1 MDLWQVL
8 AGLVV
13 GFVVGLTGVG
23 GGALMTPLLH
33 LGFGI
38 PLPVAVGT
46 DLFYAAITKASGAF
60 IHARTGVV
68 DWWIVKRLALGSIP
82 AAVATIG
89 AIRWL
94 GLGDK
99 SFSDIISITLSLA
112 LFLTAVFL
120 LARKRLVERAREAA
134 HLSRLRDVLRDHRGG
149 LTVSGGV
156 FLGVLVTLTSV
167 GSGVL
172 GTALILFLYPSMATV
187 SVVGTELAHAVPLV
201 FVAGLGHL
209 SLGTVDGWLLVSLV
223 IGSLPGVYAGSMLA
237 SRISDGVLR
246 PVLATMLVV
255 ISVMLISPWTGV
267 DKSSAHAVKSRPEED
282 TVERTEARELDRE
295 VLGGFAFHVPGGSG

>member
-68 DWWIVKRLALGSIP
+68 DWWIVKRLAMGSIP
-82 AAVATIG
+82 AAIVTVA

-94 GLGDK
+94 GLDDQ
-99 SFSDIISITLSLA
+99 SFADIISITLSLA

-120 LARKRLVERAREAA
+120 LARQRLVEWAREAA
-134 HLSRLRDVLRDHRGG
+134 QLSSLRDFLLEYRGG
-149 LTVSGGV
+149 LTVGGGV

-255 ISVMLISPWTGV
+255 ISVMLVSPWAGV
-267 DKSSAHAVKSRPEED
+267 DKKSTHGMAGSRQQQEVAVTLR
-282 TVERTEARELDRE
+282 
-295 VLGGFAFHVPGGSG
+295 G

>member
-8 AGLVV
+8 AGLAV

-46 DLFYAAITKASGAF
+46 DLFYAAITKASGAV
-60 IHARTGVV
+60 IHARNGVV
-68 DWWIVKRLALGSIP
+68 DWGIVKRLAMGSIP
-82 AAVATIG
+82 AAIATVG
-89 AIRWL
+89 VIRVL
-94 GLGDK
+94 NLDEK
-99 SFSDIISITLSLA
+99 SFADIISVTLSLA
-112 LFLTAVFL
+112 LCLTAVFL
-120 LARKRLVERAREAA
+120 LARRRLVAWALVADR
-134 HLSRLRDVLRDHRGG
+134 LSGLRRVLKEYRRG
-149 LTVSGGV
+149 LTVVGGV

-172 GTALILFLYPSMATV
+172 GTALILFLFPSMATV

-209 SLGTVDGWLLVSLV
+209 SLGTVDGWLLISLV
-223 IGSLPGVYAGSMLA
+223 VGSLPGVYAGSVLA

-246 PVLATMLVV
+246 PALATMLVA
-255 ISVMLISPWTGV
+255 ISVMLIWPWSGTTGKNDAGV
-267 DKSSAHAVKSRPEED
+267 AGDHSAIVSRLLAD
-282 TVERTEARELDRE
+282 N
-295 VLGGFAFHVPGGSG
+295 